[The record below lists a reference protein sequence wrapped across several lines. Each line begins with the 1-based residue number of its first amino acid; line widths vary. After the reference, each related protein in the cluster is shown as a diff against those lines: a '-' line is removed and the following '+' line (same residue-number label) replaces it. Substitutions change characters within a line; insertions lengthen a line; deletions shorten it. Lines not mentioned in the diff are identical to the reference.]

1 MNLSEIQEAELVRR
15 AQAND
20 EAAFQELMRRTRSTS
35 MRLALSI
42 VKNRQEAEDQVQNS
56 FVNAWKRLGSFQ
68 LEAKF
73 STWLRTIVVNQSLM
87 HLRSK
92 RRAPVE
98 PLESGSENTP
108 AIDPVDQ
115 RLDPEAALT
124 RREMTERLR
133 REVRLLPPILRD
145 VLVLRDIEEL
155 PTEEVAARL
164 GISEPAAKS
173 RLSRAR
179 QLLRQRMERHVGRA
193 TALLA

>member
-1 MNLSEIQEAELVRR
+1 MNLSHVDETELIRR

-20 EAAFQELMRRTRSTS
+20 EAAFQELMRRTASTS

-68 LEAKF
+68 FEAKF

-87 HLRSK
+87 YLRSK
-92 RRAPVE
+92 RRAPME
-98 PLESGSENTP
+98 PLDPGVDGSP
-108 AIDPVDQ
+108 ASDPAD
-115 RLDPEAALT
+115 RRMNPEELLNRA
-124 RREMTERLR
+124 EMNDRLR

-155 PTEEVAARL
+155 PTDAVAARL

-173 RLSRAR
+173 RLARAR
-179 QLLRQRMERHVGRA
+179 QLLRQRMERHLGR
-193 TALLA
+193 TSALLA